1 MQMQLMGV
9 RQHILSRG
17 HVDGYRLVR
26 LTNAQLTGFPF
37 TPMERWKLQMIRRAY
52 TVFKIFTRGLGS
64 GGSCPV
70 NVIARMLRQSFKC
83 VPDPHQQVSNLRTGF
98 QFTCTTASI
107 KLVSAYRYDAAIV
120 EEVKQGLL
128 SHTVGMNAGTGERVV
143 TFDQWVQLFHWI
155 GSRLDIHDTDKLH
168 QRMGAHFG
176 VKELDEFRAPLQV
189 RIFMSRPSY
198 DRHSAPGK

>member
-1 MQMQLMGV
+1 V
-9 RQHILSRG
+9 
-17 HVDGYRLVR
+17 Y
-26 LTNAQLTGFPF
+26 
-37 TPMERWKLQMIRRAY
+37 
-52 TVFKIFTRGLGS
+52 
-64 GGSCPV
+64 
-70 NVIARMLRQSFKC
+70 
-83 VPDPHQQVSNLRTGF
+83 PHQQVSNLGTGF
-98 QFTCTTASI
+98 QFTCTAASI

-189 RIFMSRPSY
+189 RIFMSGHPLHTQAARMTSIPTLDSSCEVWRWFAGSLVK
-198 DRHSAPGK
+198 DWIHGFHGLQWKCFPGGEPNGE